1 MSGNGAIN
9 LIMVVDRL
17 VAAWTCCKQRW
28 PYYLDPLAAILRW
41 IWASFRSP
49 KPLGYPIIH
58 PATFPP
64 QIWLKLSIFP
74 NGVGWHAVA
83 VVYKDVDSFLT

>member
-17 VAAWTCCKQRW
+17 VATWTCCKQRW

-49 KPLGYPIIH
+49 KPLAHPLTDMARVGYIS
-58 PATFPP
+58 
-64 QIWLKLSIFP
+64 QR
-74 NGVGWHAVA
+74 GWMAC
-83 VVYKDVDSFLT
+83 SCGCL